1 MGDRFPGQDG
11 HERPRTR
18 LIKRKSEVDGGLVCG
33 LKMDN
38 GVVDW
43 MGVLLKVEG
52 NMEQ

>member
-18 LIKRKSEVDGGLVCG
+18 LKNAEVDGGLVCG

-38 GVVDW
+38 GVVW
-43 MGVLLKVEG
+43 KLVGGTIEG
-52 NMEQ
+52 EDNIGL